1 MTKLPM
7 KYGSTL
13 DLRLISELRLVKDFA
28 AWRLC
33 YIRAWYRWCA
43 ARDLPQFS
51 NEIAGE
57 IGQKFKIPGNPKGVA
72 VRTRDPEQGALD
84 ELETVALVT
93 KLKEIGPLV
102 LSASE
107 RALVWLALAFGSNP
121 LAFALLREEDFE
133 PTKEIGTDR
142 IHHLLKIPRI
152 KKRNPFF
159 RATFHT
165 KRPNHVIGGHI
176 AALIKENVEFRR
188 KNGWPRKAALFRC
201 FVGSILRL
209 GCSAAPCT
217 NSPCIIIRVR

>member
-1 MTKLPM
+1 MPCSFLQRSEHFRQCDAA
-7 KYGSTL
+7 GSTL

-57 IGQKFKIPGNPKGVA
+57 MDEVKIPGNPKGVA

-107 RALVWLALAFGSNP
+107 RPRCGWRSP
-121 LAFALLREEDFE
+121 LAQIPWPLRCCARR
-133 PTKEIGTDR
+133 TSNR
-142 IHHLLKIPRI
+142 PRGSE
-152 KKRNPFF
+152 R
-159 RATFHT
+159 T
-165 KRPNHVIGGHI
+165 
-176 AALIKENVEFRR
+176 
-188 KNGWPRKAALFRC
+188 
-201 FVGSILRL
+201 GSII
-209 GCSAAPCT
+209 C
-217 NSPCIIIRVR
+217 